1 MAVAA
6 ADAIIILIIEITS
19 GIIRKSN
26 VMSRRRRRSD
36 FLHTISSNDRAL
48 LEPLNI
54 TEREREKKGKTKS

>member
-36 FLHTISSNDRAL
+36 FLHTISSYDRAL

-54 TEREREKKGKTKS
+54 TEREREKRKN